1 MQKHTK
7 RKPTKNQSKRKDLDW
22 PMLGMFFY
30 QLLFFV
36 FMQVLLK
43 RIDQGWSSII
53 SSEEK
58 VSECI
63 QRVLFDWLLPYYVAE
78 VYFQCIVTKPKTV
91 LKFQIRRR
99 RKKKRAYR
107 TQGEFHTKIAAKIW
121 SIPGF
126 RQDPGASM
134 SGMVLFSGTV

>member
-1 MQKHTK
+1 
-7 RKPTKNQSKRKDLDW
+7 
-22 PMLGMFFY
+22 MLVMFFY

-99 RKKKRAYR
+99 KKK
-107 TQGEFHTKIAAKIW
+107 KK
-121 SIPGF
+121 S
-126 RQDPGASM
+126 
-134 SGMVLFSGTV
+134 V